1 MQCCDSIHGA
11 LCMHIAFHSSL
22 VCPLLP
28 LSLSSLLLPSFLP
41 SSSSSSPFFFF
52 SLFFFLPRCRVYLP
66 SLVLQRTQLVFPFTR
81 PTSFTRC
88 AWHFFFLLLL
98 SFFLSFFCVCVC
110 NCILHQSIKQS
121 SKQRAQD
128 HNKQLLLLN
137 SGRVGGGGSL
147 PTRNR
152 LERST
157 VRQRKKVREAK
168 GRRARA

>member
-41 SSSSSSPFFFF
+41 SSSSSSPFFF
-52 SLFFFLPRCRVYLP
+52 LPRCRVYLP

-88 AWHFFFLLLL
+88 AWHFFFFS
-98 SFFLSFFCVCVC
+98 SFFLSFFLFFCVC
-110 NCILHQSIKQS
+110 
-121 SKQRAQD
+121 
-128 HNKQLLLLN
+128 
-137 SGRVGGGGSL
+137 
-147 PTRNR
+147 
-152 LERST
+152 
-157 VRQRKKVREAK
+157 
-168 GRRARA
+168 